1 MALWIGHPYKVK
13 TLGFLGKEYGI
24 KWGTI
29 YEKHGGFILE
39 PIGAT
44 HKKHLAKHWGKS
56 MKDM

>member
-1 MALWIGHPYKVK
+1 MGNY
-13 TLGFLGKEYGI
+13 
-24 KWGTI
+24 

-44 HKKHLAKHWGKS
+44 HKEHLAKHWGKS